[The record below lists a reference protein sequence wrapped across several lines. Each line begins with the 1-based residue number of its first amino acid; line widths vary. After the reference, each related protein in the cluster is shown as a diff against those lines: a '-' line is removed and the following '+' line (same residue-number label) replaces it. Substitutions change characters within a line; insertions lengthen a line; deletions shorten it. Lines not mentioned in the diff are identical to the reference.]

1 MVLKSGKLEVKSE
14 MGGEGLLCV
23 CTSACVRVC
32 VRVCVCA
39 HACMC
44 ERDHGVGRIFSQ

>member
-32 VRVCVCA
+32 MCVLM
-39 HACMC
+39 HACVRGIM
-44 ERDHGVGRIFSQ
+44 V